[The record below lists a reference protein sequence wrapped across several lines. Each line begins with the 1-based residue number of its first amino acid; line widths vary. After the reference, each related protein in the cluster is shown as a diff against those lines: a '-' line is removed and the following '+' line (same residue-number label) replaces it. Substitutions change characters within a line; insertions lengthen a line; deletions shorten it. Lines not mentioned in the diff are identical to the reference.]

1 MKAAVYNRYWST
13 GGGAEKYGATIAEL
27 LSGDFE
33 VDLLGHES
41 IDPEWL
47 GERLQVDLSRVH
59 PVELDDRA
67 GMVTEAS
74 EKYDLF
80 TNVSFMSSD
89 RAASKRSLYVVH
101 FPTATNAYLPA
112 HQRFV
117 VDRLGSIRGS
127 VMVGVEWGTGFYHR
141 ERGRRGPIWTNGE
154 ATLRFTTPPG
164 QPVPIGMV
172 FGHHRPPE
180 LPPAQV
186 RIEVNGESVADLE
199 VGRPR
204 SRVHALR
211 GVPLHIQVGSEVD
224 AEPVEVRILSDTF
237 VPAEVSGGND
247 RRTLGVPMLGLHVGV
262 GLVTRL
268 ARWFPVLLTPPSSS
282 DWINTYGAVA
292 ANSQFTRQWIERYW
306 QVDSE
311 LLYPPVTLQ
320 RIGDKQPVI
329 LNVGRFFP
337 AHHGHSKKQL
347 ELVKAFRKL
356 CDQGA
361 AGWSLHLV
369 GGCAADGEGY
379 VAQVR
384 DLARGYPIVVHVN
397 VSGEELQRLYGA
409 ASIYW
414 HASGLGER
422 VERHPDRLE
431 HFGITTVE
439 AMSAGA
445 VPVVIGLAGQ
455 LESVRHGVDGFH
467 FRTIDGLVGLTR
479 ILIDDDQL
487 RQAMS
492 RSAVTRARLF
502 AVDMFGRR
510 LGEIV
515 DRLLSESRP
524 LANREPSRVP

>member
-27 LSGDFE
+27 LARDFE
-33 VDLLGHES
+33 VDLLGHEAV
-41 IDPEWL
+41 DPEWL

-67 GMVTEAS
+67 GTVTEAS
-74 EKYDLF
+74 AKYDLF

-89 RAASKRSLYVVH
+89 RAAAKRSLFVVH

-117 VDRLGSIRGS
+117 VDRIGSARSWGA
-127 VMVGVEWGTGFYHR
+127 VGMEWGTGFYHR
-141 ERGRRGPIWTNGE
+141 ESGRRGPIWTNGE
-154 ATLRFTTPPG
+154 ATLRFTTSPDRR
-164 QPVPIGMV
+164 VPIGMV

-180 LPPAQV
+180 LPPTQV
-186 RIEVNGESVADLE
+186 RVEVNGECVAGFEL
-199 VGRPR
+199 GRPR
-204 SRVHALR
+204 SRMQALR
-211 GVPLHIQVGSEVD
+211 GVPVDIEVCSDVD
-224 AEPVEVRILSDTF
+224 AQPVEVRILSDTF

-247 RRTLGVPMLGLHVGV
+247 RRTLGVPLLGLHVGV
-262 GLVTRL
+262 GMITRL
-268 ARWFPVLLTPPSSS
+268 ARWFPVLMTPPSSS
-282 DWINTYGAVA
+282 DWIDSYGAVA
-292 ANSQFTRQWIERYW
+292 ANSQFTQEWIARYW
-306 QVDSE
+306 QVESE

-320 RIGDKQPVI
+320 RMGDKQPWI

-356 CDQGA
+356 CDQGSI
-361 AGWSLHLV
+361 GWSLHLV
-369 GGCAADGEGY
+369 GGCAADGESY

-384 DLARGYPIVVHVN
+384 DLARGYPIEVHVN
-397 VSGEELQRLYGA
+397 MSGEELQRLYGA

-414 HASGLGER
+414 HASGLGEHAQR
-422 VERHPDRLE
+422 RPDRLE

-455 LESVRHGVDGFH
+455 LETVRHGVDGFH
-467 FRTIDGLVGLTR
+467 FRTLDGLVGLTR
-479 ILIDDDQL
+479 MLIDDDDL
-487 RQAMS
+487 RQALS
-492 RSAVTRARLF
+492 RSAVARARLF
-502 AVDMFGRR
+502 AVDMFDRR

-515 DRLLSESRP
+515 DRLMSESRP
-524 LANREPSRVP
+524 LADREPSRVS

>member
-13 GGGAEKYGATIAEL
+13 GGGAEKFGAAIAEL
-27 LSGDFE
+27 LSRDFE
-33 VDLLGHES
+33 VDLLGHEEL
-41 IDPEWL
+41 DPEWL
-47 GERLQVDLSRVH
+47 GERLQVDLARVR

-67 GMVTEAS
+67 GTVTEAS
-74 EKYDLF
+74 EKYDMF

-127 VMVGVEWGTGFYHR
+127 VMAGMEWGTGFYHR
-141 ERGRRGPIWTNGE
+141 ERGRRAPIWTNGE

-164 QPVPIGMV
+164 QRVPIGMV

-186 RIEVNGESVADLE
+186 RVEVDGEPVADLE
-199 VGRPR
+199 LGRPR
-204 SRVHALR
+204 SRMHALR
-211 GVPLHIQVGSEVD
+211 GVPLNIDVCSKAD

-237 VPAEVSGGND
+237 VPAQVSGGND
-247 RRTLGVPMLGLHVGV
+247 RRTLGVPMLGLHVGA
-262 GLVTRL
+262 GPVTQL

-282 DWINTYGAVA
+282 DWVNSYGAVA
-292 ANSQFTRQWIERYW
+292 ANSHFTQQWIERYW

-320 RIGDKQPVI
+320 RIGDKQPLI

-361 AGWSLHLV
+361 PGWSLHLV
-369 GGCAADGEGY
+369 GGCAADGESY

-384 DLARGYPIVVHVN
+384 QLARGYPIEVHVN
-397 VSGEELQRLYGA
+397 VSGEELQRFYGA

-422 VERHPDRLE
+422 PERHPDRLE

-455 LESVRHGVDGFH
+455 LETVRHGVDGFH
-467 FRTIDGLVGLTR
+467 FRTLGGLVGLTR
-479 ILIDDDQL
+479 MLIDDDHL
-487 RQAMS
+487 RQEMS

-502 AVDMFGRR
+502 SVDMFGRR

-515 DRLLSESRP
+515 DRLLSESPSLVDRQ
-524 LANREPSRVP
+524 PSRVP